1 MKIVHVVSGEVI
13 ETFRVGQTHHTTTQC
28 ILNMVLNDIM
38 GRTNTL
44 YNWSANPFVTLLK
57 YWRTPVPGKVSF
69 EVAEVPDN
77 DSIVS
82 DGIEYSLPMA
92 DAISKAPTIS
102 YLRLYIGKYLPGEMR
117 TLFRKHGLNL
127 NDYTTEFIPYED
139 KEVVLSEPPTNIK
152 SFVIVA
158 SVLTTMFLAYTV
170 PNFLEDFDKYD
181 KIVNKLLKNNKWFE
195 QFSVYEINNGMV
207 DMASK
212 ILHEVHG
219 DAIPFY
225 SYDYAKALPVIFDSH
240 ADRNLMMAKLAKDL
254 CEEAGVISGKTM
266 YTPISTIV
274 NNTDFVMYD
283 GYTGGYTDMRI
294 LESIFGTAT
303 EMSPSEIYA
312 YLKARP
318 DVLETC
324 VDDNVLYNDEEIK
337 ALCELVGFPINFI
350 DDIAEEHGL
359 QTADEIKRFIGN
371 TSNWKT

>member
-1 MKIVHVVSGEVI
+1 MKIVHVVSGEVT
-13 ETFRVGQTHHTTTQC
+13 EAFRVGQTHHTTTQC

-44 YNWSANPFVTLLK
+44 YNWSANPFVALLK

-69 EVAEVPDN
+69 EVVEVPDN

-82 DGIEYSLPMA
+82 DGIEYNLPMA
-92 DAISKAPTIS
+92 DAISKAPTILS
-102 YLRLYIGKYLPGEMR
+102 LRLYIGKYLPGEMR

-170 PNFLEDFDKYD
+170 PNFLEDFGKYD

-195 QFSVYEINNGMV
+195 QFSVPEINNGMV

-225 SYDYAKALPVIFDSH
+225 NYDYAKALPVIFDSH

-254 CEEAGVISGKTM
+254 CEEAGVISGKTT

-324 VDDNVLYNDEEIK
+324 IDDNVLYNDEEIK

-371 TSNWKT
+371 TSNWKM

>member
-1 MKIVHVVSGEVI
+1 MKIVHVVSGEVT

-44 YNWSANPFVTLLK
+44 YNWSANPFVALLK

-102 YLRLYIGKYLPGEMR
+102 SLRLYIGKYLPGEMR

-170 PNFLEDFDKYD
+170 PNFLEDFGKYD

-219 DAIPFY
+219 DTIPFY
-225 SYDYAKALPVIFDSH
+225 SYNYAKALPVIFDSH

-254 CEEAGVISGKTM
+254 CEEAGVNSGKTT
-266 YTPISTIV
+266 YTPMSTIV

-324 VDDNVLYNDEEIK
+324 IDDNVLYNDEEIK

>member
-1 MKIVHVVSGEVI
+1 MKIVHVVSGEVT

-44 YNWSANPFVTLLK
+44 YNWSANPFVALLK

-170 PNFLEDFDKYD
+170 PNFLEDFGKYD

-207 DMASK
+207 DMANK

-219 DAIPFY
+219 DTIPFY

-254 CEEAGVISGKTM
+254 CEESEVISGKTT

-303 EMSPSEIYA
+303 EMSPSGIYA

-324 VDDNVLYNDEEIK
+324 MDDNVLYNDAEIK
-337 ALCELVGFPINFI
+337 ALCELVGFPINYI
-350 DDIAEEHGL
+350 DDIAEEHNL